1 MLATR
6 SLAPISSGYI
16 EHGLADLNVRSMIIV
31 CVACNVQD

>member
-6 SLAPISSGYI
+6 SLALTSSGYI
-16 EHGLADLNVRSMIIV
+16 EHGLADLNVRSMFIV